1 MAMDSTEQLES
12 EDKGGAITEPLDPT
26 QVRIETRSLSVD
38 QLVKRLRQQEIDLG
52 STRPQHGTSPWNDA
66 DQSRLIESLLIR
78 MPLPAFYLDAT
89 DEDRWLVVDG
99 PNRLRVFQRFIVDG
113 ELRLGGLE
121 FLTQYNGKSFSELPR
136 PMQRRI
142 EETQLTVHLIQP
154 GTPPELRFNLF
165 KRINTGSLPLS
176 AQEIR
181 HALNP
186 GPAADLLE
194 ALAAREEFQRVTGG
208 AIRKERMADRE
219 CVLRF
224 LAFVLTPPDAYAAQD
239 LDAFL
244 NAQMKALNE
253 RSDDERH
260 ALESRFLRAINAA
273 WELFG
278 PDAFRRPA
286 MSTSASTPT
295 STPRNP
301 INAPLFETWSVSLDA
316 LSDEELAQLI
326 SRKDRLH
333 SAFITRLNGDTGLAT
348 AISNQTGD
356 VQKVKLRFAEIRGA
370 IREVL
375 DAAGT
380 ETS

>member
-52 STRPQHGTSPWNDA
+52 STRPQHATSPWNDA

-78 MPLPAFYLDAT
+78 VPLPAFYLDAT
-89 DEDRWLVVDG
+89 EEDRWLVVDG
-99 PNRLRVFQRFIVDG
+99 PNRLRVFQRFMVDG
-113 ELRLGGLE
+113 ELRLSGLE

-154 GTPPELRFNLF
+154 GTPPDLRFNLF

-208 AIRKERMADRE
+208 SIRKERMADRE

-244 NAQMKALNE
+244 DAQMKALNE
-253 RSDDERH
+253 TSDEERRG
-260 ALESRFLRAINAA
+260 LELRFLRAINAA
-273 WELFG
+273 WALFG
-278 PDAFRRPA
+278 TDAFRRPA
-286 MSTSASTPT
+286 STAASTT
-295 STPRNP
+295 APRSP

-316 LSDEELAQLI
+316 LSDEELARLS

-333 SAFITRLNGDTGLAT
+333 SAFIARLNGDTGLAA